1 VLNAANE
8 IAVEAFLAGRLPFT
22 GIAEVIDQVLGEA
35 NVEPLTSLE
44 QVYAADVE
52 ARALASRYVSRMAQR
67 LPPTADRIVS

>member
-1 VLNAANE
+1 
-8 IAVEAFLAGRLPFT
+8 VEAFLAGRLPFT

-52 ARALASRYVSRMAQR
+52 ARALASRYVSRMTQR